1 MKFIPSTMRDMLV
14 EIEIT
19 NTTGSQGFGTDTVID
34 PLPCVIPLS
43 YPDIRLIVDGIG
55 KSGPFSHSKTRM
67 GQHEGDALKCL
78 LRVSRT
84 SDVA

>member
-19 NTTGSQGFGTDTVID
+19 NTTGSQGFGTDAVIA
-34 PLPCVIPLS
+34 PLPCVLPLS
-43 YPDIRLIVDGIG
+43 YPDICLIVDGVG
-55 KSGPFSHSKTRM
+55 KAVPFPPSKTRM

-78 LRVSRT
+78 LRVSRI